1 MTIKKPKKEK
11 EDVICGIYIIHNKI
25 DDKYYVGSSN
35 NVKNRLMTHKRD
47 LMRNSHN
54 VRTLQNDFNKHGEE
68 NFEFKIID
76 KNIEEEMLT
85 AFEKCYMYKFHSM
98 VRGKGY
104 NQINSTVNHKL
115 FKEAYNILKSK
126 GVI

>member
-1 MTIKKPKKEK
+1 MAVKKPKKEK
-11 EDVICGIYIIHNKI
+11 EDIICGIYIIHNKI

-85 AFEKCYMYKFHSM
+85 AFERVYCYKYNSFVKY
-98 VRGKGY
+98 VGY
-104 NQINSTVNHKL
+104 NTNSPTTDYKK
-115 FKEAYNILKSK
+115 FKEAYNILKSR